1 MEPALCAFPTA
12 SDHSWTKSSIIRI
25 CLHCRLYFPLTPV
38 RPGWCII
45 GPYQLGR
52 TTTITRRITC
62 SFGKRMSDI
71 FLLGAGFSKAISPE
85 MPVLSELSSQIR
97 KNGIELPSPLSTF
110 DDNLELWL
118 SYLSQPH
125 PWLRESQNLKNQA
138 AAIDVTEAVGD
149 VLTEKEHVTISNE
162 CPPWLRELTEFWH
175 SSQSSVITF
184 NYDTLIERT
193 ASMIKDSKGYNLS
206 AGQFYPVQL
215 TVSNR
220 RDALVFGNNAVETFT
235 LFKLHGSI
243 NWYYSGAP
251 DSTGETI
258 YYTNVQEWG
267 ATNEREQE
275 WREAVDDKV
284 PLIVPPTTEKVRFFH
299 HETLKRIW
307 TRAVMAIRN
316 ADRLFVCGYS
326 LPVTDFAV
334 RLFLHEGA
342 AHSTTTKDLY
352 VVNCDTCVVERYQ
365 ELLGRAYSIRK
376 DFVGNDAMEKLVA
389 TEFTGT
395 GDISFQ

>member
-1 MEPALCAFPTA
+1 
-12 SDHSWTKSSIIRI
+12 
-25 CLHCRLYFPLTPV
+25 
-38 RPGWCII
+38 
-45 GPYQLGR
+45 
-52 TTTITRRITC
+52 
-62 SFGKRMSDI
+62 MSDI
-71 FLLGAGFSKAISPE
+71 FLLGAGFSKAVSSE

-97 KNGIELPSPLSTF
+97 QDGIELPSPLSTF

-118 SYLSQPH
+118 SYLIQPH

-138 AAIDVTEAVGD
+138 AALDIIEAVRD
-149 VLTEKEHVTISNE
+149 VLTEKEHATIRNE
-162 CPPWLRELTEFWH
+162 CPPWLQELTEFWH
-175 SSQSSVITF
+175 SSQSNVITF
-184 NYDTLIERT
+184 NYDTLIER
-193 ASMIKDSKGYNLS
+193 AANLIKDSEGYNLS

-220 RDALVFGNNAVETFT
+220 RDDLVFGNNAVETFT

-243 NWYYSGAP
+243 NWYYSGDS
-251 DSTGETI
+251 DSTGEII

-267 ATNEREQE
+267 AATEKEQE
-275 WREAVDDKV
+275 WREAVHDKV

-334 RLFLHEGA
+334 RLFLHEAGA
-342 AHSTTTKDLY
+342 HPTTTKDLY
-352 VVNCDTCVVERYQ
+352 VVNCDDSVVKRYQ
-365 ELLGRAYSIRK
+365 ELLGRAYKIRP
-376 DFVGNDAMEKLVA
+376 DFIGNDAIEKLVS
-389 TEFTGT
+389 TELTGT
-395 GDISFQ
+395 GNSSSQ